1 MSSAFDIQEIQKNPV
16 RTQKNL
22 SSSEKTQELGT
33 SVRKIREKE
42 MRGRGFLAFFL
53 STLFQWLRY

>member
-1 MSSAFDIQEIQKNPV
+1 MSSAFDRQEIQKNPV

-22 SSSEKTQELGT
+22 SSHEKTQELGT

-42 MRGRGFLAFFL
+42 MRGREFLAFF
-53 STLFQWLRY
+53 